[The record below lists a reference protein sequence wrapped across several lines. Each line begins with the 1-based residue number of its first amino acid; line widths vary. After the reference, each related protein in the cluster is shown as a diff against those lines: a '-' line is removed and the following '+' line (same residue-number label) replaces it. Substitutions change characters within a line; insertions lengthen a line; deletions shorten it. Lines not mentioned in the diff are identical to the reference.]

1 MIPILLILTTGA
13 AVSDCLMSRITNA
26 WLCAGLLTGA
36 GLLILEAPGELP
48 GRLLTALLVLVL
60 LLPAYLIGSLGAG
73 DVKLLAAVAFLLN
86 RRQLIPC
93 VLISFALG
101 ALLGLPACIRD
112 RTLKRSVHFA
122 LPVFLSV
129 LLTLAG
135 SAMEIG

>member
-36 GLLILEAPGELP
+36 GLLILEAPEELP
-48 GRLLTALLVLVL
+48 GRILTALLVLVL
-60 LLPAYLIGSLGAG
+60 LLPAY
-73 DVKLLAAVAFLLN
+73 LLN

-93 VLISFALG
+93 VLISFALR